1 MTRSKISL
9 LAGLLIGMFACK
21 ADSLNMGK
29 NSPDSGDG
37 SFSTGGT
44 GGIHDSGGDT
54 GSPGLGGDT
63 GSPGLGGDTGSPGL
77 GGVSGPAG
85 AGGSGGSAGGYGGVP
100 SGGILGQSGGAGGTV
115 TTGKVSKCGDG
126 VIDPGEQCDDGNMV
140 SGDGC
145 SALCQVEARATGGA
159 TVTSTG
165 GASVTPTGGTTGI
178 ATGGAGG
185 AVSCTTVVC
194 PSIPSSCKKIVQDSS
209 ACCPVCTDTGCD
221 PCPDLACASG
231 THSETAVGACCPTCV
246 ADPPDAC
253 TQGQQS
259 YAVIRISMLTKYSSS
274 VCQNSSECVLVSE
287 NNLCVWNCDISL
299 LSTTSSSFVSNLSSN
314 AQSLCATC
322 STPATPSCEQLIP
335 ACVNGSCVAVNPS

>member
-1 MTRSKISL
+1 MTTHKISL

-29 NSPDSGDG
+29 NSPVSGDG

-54 GSPGLGGDT
+54 GSPG
-63 GSPGLGGDTGSPGL
+63 SGGDTGSPGL

-85 AGGSGGSAGGYGGVP
+85 AGGSGGNTGGYGGVP
-100 SGGILGQSGGAGGTV
+100 SGGILGHTGGAGGTV

-126 VIDPGEQCDDGNMV
+126 VIDPDEQCDDGNMV

-145 SALCQVEARATGGA
+145 SALCQVEVRATGGA

-165 GASVTPTGGTTGI
+165 GAGVTPTGGATGI

-185 AVSCTTVVC
+185 TVSCTTVVC
-194 PSIPSSCKKIVQDSS
+194 PSIPSSCKKIVQSPS

-231 THSETAVGACCPTCV
+231 THAETAVGACCPTCV

-259 YAVIRISMLTKYSSS
+259 YASMRTSMLTKYSSS
-274 VCQNSSECVLVSE
+274 GCKNSTDCVLVTE
-287 NNLCVWNCDISL
+287 HNLCVWNCNVPLPSVM
-299 LSTTSSSFVSNLSSN
+299 SSSFVSNLSSN
-314 AQSLCATC
+314 AQSYCATC
-322 STPATPSCEQLIP
+322 STPAAPSCEQLIP
-335 ACVNGSCVAVNPS
+335 ACVNGNCVAANPS